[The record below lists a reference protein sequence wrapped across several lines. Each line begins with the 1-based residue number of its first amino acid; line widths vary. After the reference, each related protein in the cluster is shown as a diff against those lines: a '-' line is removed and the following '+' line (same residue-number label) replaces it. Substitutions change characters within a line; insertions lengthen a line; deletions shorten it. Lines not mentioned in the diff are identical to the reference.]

1 MERTE
6 RMERVQQLYG
16 YAVCLIAVVVGLIS
30 VNSLVNQAFL
40 LSNPLAASS
49 RYGWGE
55 GPLTSYEAYS
65 VGRSRNRPMPTAP
78 EAAGGAAQAEAPSEA
93 ELRAEFETLRA
104 DAMARARFEASRE
117 LTQSIVMLLLAVALF
132 WWHWRWV
139 RGAGSRADAARAAPR
154 ESAASG

>member
-6 RMERVQQLYG
+6 RIERVQQLYG
-16 YAVCLIAVVVGLIS
+16 YAVCLIAVVVVLIS

-40 LSNPLAASS
+40 FSNPLVASS

-55 GPLTSYEAYS
+55 GPLTSYEAYRAA
-65 VGRSRNRPMPTAP
+65 RSRNRAVPSTPDAP
-78 EAAGGAAQAEAPSEA
+78 GGAAQGQEPTEA

-139 RGAGSRADAARAAPR
+139 RGAGARADAARAAPR